1 MRHHGF
7 ARAALLVGASMFFS
21 AGAAAEDD
29 ELLVLTALPVTYS
42 ITSALAEGTSIEVR
56 NVPEDGRPMNA
67 LVNLLTQ
74 RPERYAAVL
83 ARADAVVT
91 IGKLWLDDPLY
102 TAARNANIRVVEID
116 ATKPWSTTLEGVSVI
131 SRPAQQGPWAATG
144 AGRREPSVYYWLSP
158 SNAARSAD
166 IIARD
171 LMQLA
176 PDDAA
181 RIEENLRKLRGELVE
196 LKREYEVKFAALDD
210 VTVFTLA
217 PEFVYLL
224 SDMGLYVDGA
234 FFKQDVDWTDGDL
247 EAVSTYLRTQA
258 IRVAI
263 HKWEPEARIVDAVRA
278 GGAELVVLD
287 PIEVGVEEEGR
298 LAGDGYQQLMRKNL
312 ELLYQALAGSQR
324 GE

>member
-1 MRHHGF
+1 
-7 ARAALLVGASMFFS
+7 MFFS

-42 ITSALAEGTSIEVR
+42 ITSALAEGTSIQVR

-171 LMQLA
+171 RVQLA

-181 RIEENLRKLRGELVE
+181 RLEETPRNLRGELVE

-263 HKWEPEARIVDAVRA
+263 HKWEPEARI
-278 GGAELVVLD
+278 
-287 PIEVGVEEEGR
+287 
-298 LAGDGYQQLMRKNL
+298 
-312 ELLYQALAGSQR
+312 
-324 GE
+324 